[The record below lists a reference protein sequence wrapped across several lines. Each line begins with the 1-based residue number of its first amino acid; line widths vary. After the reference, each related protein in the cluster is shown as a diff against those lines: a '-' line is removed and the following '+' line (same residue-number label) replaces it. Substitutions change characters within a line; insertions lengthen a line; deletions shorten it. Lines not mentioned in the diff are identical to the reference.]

1 MRHVSGNSLLD
12 DENSDVLEGQCSSEA
27 KDMVRVFLR
36 EHPNSFPRMVL
47 EDYVHDDGR
56 QEVVWK
62 LLGGVSIVYGGS
74 QYKLPAYIIL
84 PQSFPV
90 EGPIV
95 YMKPNESMIRNA
107 KSPYVDANL
116 LVCTDYIE
124 RWQYPF
130 SNLCHMYEDMKAKF
144 SKAPPLKNK
153 NSSGTVATSRSPG
166 KEHGIQNSCRK
177 ITRSEG
183 LDAMKTSLSV
193 KIYEMMNSWLDSGF
207 DEDKERFITIQEK
220 HKSLRVDTNVLK
232 KEREELD
239 DCISECTST
248 ISKLDGWLLHEEHK
262 SLQYSSSD
270 LQSDI
275 DAYDAIPTSSHHLN
289 DILESDACIDAVND
303 AISNAD
309 EALLE
314 SRVCWND
321 YKKILSQLAYY
332 KFQAKILSNTAKNVH
347 TKQSYT
353 NIEKPTLQGYPL
365 LQSDIHIEELD
376 NDNPMK
382 AL

>member
-1 MRHVSGNSLLD
+1 MRHVSGDSLLS
-12 DENSDVLEGQCSSEA
+12 DENSNVLEGQCSSEA
-27 KDMVRVFLR
+27 KDMVRVFLQ

-62 LLGGVSIVYGGS
+62 LVGGVSIVYGGG

-107 KSPYVDANL
+107 KSPYVDANF

-153 NSSGTVATSRSPG
+153 NSSGTVATLRSPC
-166 KEHGIQNSCRK
+166 KEHGIQNSCREV
-177 ITRSEG
+177 TRSEG
-183 LDAMKTSLSV
+183 LNAIKTCLSD
-193 KIYEMMNSWLDSGF
+193 KIYDMMNNWLDSGF
-207 DEDKERFITIQEK
+207 NEDKQRFSTLQEK
-220 HKSLRVDTNVLK
+220 HKSLKNDTNVLK

-239 DCISECTST
+239 DCISECAST
-248 ISKLDGWLLHEEHK
+248 ISKLNGWLMHEEHK
-262 SLQYSSSD
+262 SLQYSSHD
-270 LQSDI
+270 FQSDI
-275 DAYDAIPTSSHHLN
+275 DPYDAIPTISHHLN
-289 DILESDACIDAVND
+289 DIIESDACIDAVND
-303 AISNAD
+303 AISSAD
-309 EALLE
+309 ESLLE

-332 KFQAKILSNTAKNVH
+332 KFQAKILSNAAKKVQNKH
-347 TKQSYT
+347 SCAKM
-353 NIEKPTLQGYPL
+353 EKPIQGYPL
-365 LQSDIHIEELD
+365 LQSDIDIEELD

-382 AL
+382 SL